1 MQQQSCHDNVLQSI
15 MSTFYVSFCVSD

>member
-15 MSTFYVSFCVSD
+15 MSTFYVLFVVSD